1 MPRRL
6 LPRPAREVGK
16 RGQILLV
23 FGLVWIGLG
32 ASLALYVMPA
42 YRCGAFLWGWL
53 GIGPRGRHRRF
64 PPVRTGGCPAVMRQD
79 I

>member
-6 LPRPAREVGK
+6 LPRPPRDVGM

-32 ASLALYVMPA
+32 AGLLIEGDPPHYDQIV
-42 YRCGAFLWGWL
+42 
-53 GIGPRGRHRRF
+53 HRRF
-64 PPVRTGGCPAVMRQD
+64 PPVRTGGCPTVMRQD